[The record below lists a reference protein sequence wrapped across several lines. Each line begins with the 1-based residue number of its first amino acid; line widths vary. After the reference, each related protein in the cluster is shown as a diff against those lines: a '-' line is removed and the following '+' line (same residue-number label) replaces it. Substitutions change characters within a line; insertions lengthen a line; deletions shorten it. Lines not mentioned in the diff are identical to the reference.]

1 MTENPL
7 KRPSGSEAALTEQE
21 LLEQLRSK
29 DPAAQR
35 RFYERYVGSLAAVCY
50 RYVPEPAAAKD
61 VLQESFIKIFGSLDR
76 FVYRGEGSLR
86 AWSTRIVVNTAIK
99 SLRGRTRF
107 TSMDELPELADE
119 PEMPLVERVPPEVI
133 QGFIKALPDGY
144 RTVFNLFVFEEKSH
158 REIAGLLGIKEDS
171 SASQLARARAV
182 LARQINAYLKE
193 HETE

>member
-35 RFYERYVGSLAAVCY
+35 RFYERYVGNLAAVCY

-86 AWSTRIVVNTAIK
+86 AWSTRIVVNTAINAFIVAFVA
-99 SLRGRTRF
+99 T
-107 TSMDELPELADE
+107 LA
-119 PEMPLVERVPPEVI
+119 
-133 QGFIKALPDGY
+133 F
-144 RTVFNLFVFEEKSH
+144 
-158 REIAGLLGIKEDS
+158 LGISHDLLIC
-171 SASQLARARAV
+171 ADHRT
-182 LARQINAYLKE
+182 IF
-193 HETE
+193 